1 MLFYLSFK
9 RNLCR
14 ILFHAFILQL
24 RFKIRKEGK
33 EGRGEANRL
42 GVNQGKRE
50 EGRKERESKRSR
62 NRKEFVLCYRKVNPE
77 IKLSSFFL
85 PSLRT

>member
-1 MLFYLSFK
+1 M
-9 RNLCR
+9 
-14 ILFHAFILQL
+14 
-24 RFKIRKEGK
+24 
-33 EGRGEANRL
+33 

-77 IKLSSFFL
+77 IKLSSFFYPVL
-85 PSLRT
+85 GHKNFVLTRVGGVIIFHKFIQVFYQISDTDIRI